1 MTPRVGVFGAGGSM
15 GREVIRA
22 VLESDAA
29 ELGGAFEHEESEH
42 LGADAGALAGVG
54 KCGIS
59 LAAAGDLAGADVGAD
74 VGVGAGVGAGVGV
87 GVGVGVVIDFSTPS
101 GSVRCA
107 RLCAEGGIALVT
119 GVTGLTAEEQ
129 AKVELAGEKI
139 PVVLAANM
147 SVGVNAMADV
157 IGRLA
162 VLLRAGKLGG
172 GFDMEV
178 FEAHHRRKKDA
189 PSGTALFLGE
199 VLAEA
204 TKSDLGECGVYGR
217 HGREEKRGAGD
228 IGFSVMRGGDIAGEH
243 RVVFAGDGEVL
254 EVVHRAGNRGAF
266 ARGAVRAALFA
277 AAAKKGVY
285 GMREVLGG

>member
-59 LAAAGDLAGADVGAD
+59 LAAAGDLAGADVG
-74 VGVGAGVGAGVGV
+74 VGV

-119 GVTGLTAEEQ
+119 GVTGLTAEER
-129 AKVELAGEKI
+129 AEVELAGEKI

-199 VLAEA
+199 VLAAA
-204 TKSDLGECGVYGR
+204 TKFGLGGMRRLRSSWSRGKARGR
-217 HGREEKRGAGD
+217 GDRIFGHARRGHCRGAPGGFRRRRGSFGGGSPRGKSRRLRPRRGSGGD
-228 IGFSVMRGGDIAGEH
+228 FRGGGEKGGLWNARGFGGIGFFGGWAE
-243 RVVFAGDGEVL
+243 
-254 EVVHRAGNRGAF
+254 N
-266 ARGAVRAALFA
+266 
-277 AAAKKGVY
+277 
-285 GMREVLGG
+285 

>member
-29 ELGGAFEHEESEH
+29 ELGGAFERENSEH

-54 KCGIS
+54 KCGVLLS
-59 LAAAGDLAGADVGAD
+59 AAEDLAGADLE
-74 VGVGAGVGAGVGV
+74 
-87 GVGVGVVIDFSTPS
+87 VVIDFSTPS
-101 GSVRCA
+101 GSAHCA
-107 RLCAEGGIALVT
+107 RLCATGGIALVT
-119 GVTGLTAEEQ
+119 GVTGLTAEER
-129 AKVELAGEKI
+129 AEVRMAGEKVA
-139 PVVLAANM
+139 VVLAANM
-147 SVGVNAMADV
+147 SVGVNAMAEA

-204 TKSDLGECGVYGR
+204 TDSDLAECGVYSR
-217 HGREEKRGAGD
+217 HGREEKRGDGE

-266 ARGAVRAALFA
+266 ARGAVRAAIFA
-277 AAAKKGVY
+277 AKAKKGVY
-285 GMREVLGG
+285 GMQEVLGG

>member
-1 MTPRVGVFGAGGSM
+1 MIPRVGVFGAGGSM

-59 LAAAGDLAGADVGAD
+59 LAAAGDLAGADVG
-74 VGVGAGVGAGVGV
+74 VGA

-119 GVTGLTAEEQ
+119 GVTGLTAEEL
-129 AKVELAGEKI
+129 AEVELAGEKI

-199 VLAEA
+199 VLAAA

-217 HGREEKRGAGD
+217 HGREEKRGAGE

-266 ARGAVRAALFA
+266 ARGAVRAAIFA
-277 AAAKKGVY
+277 AATKKGVY
-285 GMREVLGG
+285 GMREVLAG

>member
-29 ELGGAFEHEESEH
+29 ELGGAFEHEDSEH
-42 LGADAGALAGVG
+42 LGADAGDLAGVG
-54 KCGIS
+54 KCGVM
-59 LAAAGDLAGADVGAD
+59 LAAAGDLAGSDL
-74 VGVGAGVGAGVGV
+74 GVA
-87 GVGVGVVIDFSTPS
+87 IDFSTPS

-119 GVTGLTAEEQ
+119 GVTGLTAEERLE
-129 AKVELAGEKI
+129 VELAGKKVA
-139 PVVLAANM
+139 VVLAANM

-162 VLLRAGKLGG
+162 VLLRAGELGG

-189 PSGTALFLGE
+189 PSGTALMLGE
-199 VLAEA
+199 VLAAA
-204 TKSDLGECGVYGR
+204 TGSDLGESGVYSR
-217 HGREEKRGAGD
+217 HGREEKRGAGE

-266 ARGAVRAALFA
+266 ARGAVRAAIFA
-277 AAAKKGVY
+277 AKARKGVY
-285 GMREVLGG
+285 GMQEVLGG

>member
-29 ELGGAFEHEESEH
+29 ELGGAFEHEDSEH
-42 LGADAGALAGVG
+42 LGADAGDLAGVG

-59 LAAAGDLAGADVGAD
+59 LMAAGDLAGAD
-74 VGVGAGVGAGVGV
+74 V
-87 GVGVGVVIDFSTPS
+87 GVGVGVVIDFSTPL

-119 GVTGLTAEEQ
+119 GVTGLTAEERLE
-129 AKVELAGEKI
+129 VELAGKKVA
-139 PVVLAANM
+139 VVLAANM
-147 SVGVNAMADV
+147 SVGINAMADV

-162 VLLRAGKLGG
+162 VLLRAGELGG

-189 PSGTALFLGE
+189 PSGTALMLGE
-199 VLAEA
+199 VLAAA
-204 TKSDLGECGVYGR
+204 TNSDLAECGVYSR
-217 HGREEKRGAGD
+217 HGREEKRGDGE
-228 IGFSVMRGGDIAGEH
+228 IGFSVMRGGDIPGEH

-266 ARGAVRAALFA
+266 ACGAVRAAIFA
-277 AAAKKGVY
+277 ATAKKGVY
-285 GMREVLGG
+285 GMREVLGI

>member
-29 ELGGAFEHEESEH
+29 ELGGAFEHEDSKH
-42 LGADAGALAGVG
+42 LGADAGDLAGVG
-54 KCGIS
+54 KCGIT
-59 LAAAGDLAGADVGAD
+59 LMAAGDLAGAD
-74 VGVGAGVGAGVGV
+74 V

-119 GVTGLTAEEQ
+119 GVTGLTAEERLE
-129 AKVELAGEKI
+129 VELAGKKI
-139 PVVLAANM
+139 AVVLAANM
-147 SVGVNAMADV
+147 SVGINAMADV

-162 VLLRAGKLGG
+162 VLLRAGELGG

-189 PSGTALFLGE
+189 PSGTALMLGE
-199 VLAEA
+199 VLAAA

-217 HGREEKRGAGD
+217 HGREEKRGAGE
-228 IGFSVMRGGDIAGEH
+228 IGFSVMRGGDIPGEH

-254 EVVHRAGNRGAF
+254 EVIHRAGNRGAF
-266 ARGAVRAALFA
+266 ARGAVRAAIFA
-277 AAAKKGVY
+277 AKAKKGIYGMPEVLGNSPSRAAAKT
-285 GMREVLGG
+285 

>member
-29 ELGGAFEHEESEH
+29 ELGGAFEHEDSEH
-42 LGADAGALAGVG
+42 LGADAGDLAGVG

-59 LAAAGDLAGADVGAD
+59 LVAAGDLAGADV
-74 VGVGAGVGAGVGV
+74 GVGV
-87 GVGVGVVIDFSTPS
+87 GVGVGVVIDFSTPL

-119 GVTGLTAEEQ
+119 GVTGLTAEER
-129 AKVELAGEKI
+129 AEVELAGTKVA
-139 PVVLAANM
+139 VVLAANM
-147 SVGVNAMADV
+147 SVGINAMADV

-162 VLLRAGKLGG
+162 VLLRAGELGG

-189 PSGTALFLGE
+189 PSGTALMLGE
-199 VLAEA
+199 VLAAA
-204 TKSDLGECGVYGR
+204 TGSDLGECGVYGR
-217 HGREEKRGAGD
+217 HGREEKRGAGE

-266 ARGAVRAALFA
+266 ARGAVRAAIFA
-277 AAAKKGVY
+277 AKAKKGVY
-285 GMREVLGG
+285 GMQEVLGG